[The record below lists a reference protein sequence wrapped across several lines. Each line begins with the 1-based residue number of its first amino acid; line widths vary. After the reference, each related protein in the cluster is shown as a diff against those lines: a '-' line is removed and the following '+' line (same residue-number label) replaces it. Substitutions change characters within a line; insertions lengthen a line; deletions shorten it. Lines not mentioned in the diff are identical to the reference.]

1 MSESVTETHLVKRC
15 GYVAIVGRPNVGKST
30 LLNYILGQKL
40 SITSRKPQ
48 TTQHTLL
55 GIKSVAATQTIYV
68 DTPGIHGDAKKAI
81 NRHMNR
87 NAKDALR
94 DVDVVVF
101 VTDRTEWQSDDEIT
115 ALAVMHSK
123 APVIIVINKID
134 LLKDK
139 SVLLPQLAMLQ
150 ERMPNAEIVPLSA
163 MHGDNLEKLESMIN
177 MKLPAGPFMFPDDQI
192 TNRSERFLVAEIVRE
207 KIVRQLG
214 EEIPY
219 AATIQIER
227 FATEGKILHID
238 ALILVERDGQKAIII
253 GKSGARLKRIGTEA
267 RLDIE
272 GLLEQKVMLKLWVK
286 VKSGWSDDER
296 ALKSLGYDDV

>member
-1 MSESVTETHLVKRC
+1 M
-15 GYVAIVGRPNVGKST
+15 
-30 LLNYILGQKL
+30 
-40 SITSRKPQ
+40 
-48 TTQHTLL
+48 
-55 GIKSVAATQTIYV
+55 
-68 DTPGIHGDAKKAI
+68 
-81 NRHMNR
+81 
-87 NAKDALR
+87 
-94 DVDVVVF
+94 
-101 VTDRTEWQSDDEIT
+101 TDRTEWQSDDEIT

>member
-1 MSESVTETHLVKRC
+1 MNESSVSERC

-55 GIKSVAATQTIYV
+55 GIKTVEGVQTVYV

-81 NRHMNR
+81 NRYMNR
-87 NAKDALR
+87 NAKSVLR

-101 VTDRTEWQSDDEIT
+101 VTDRTEWQGDDEIT
-115 ALAVMHSK
+115 AQAVALSK
-123 APVIIVINKID
+123 APLIVVINKVD

-139 SVLLPQLAMLQ
+139 SVLLPQLQMLQ
-150 ERMPNAEIVPLSA
+150 ARFPNAEIVPVSA
-163 MHGDNLEKLESMIN
+163 THGDNLKALEALIAA
-177 MKLPAGPFMFPDDQI
+177 KLPAGPFMFPDDQV
-192 TNRSERFLVAEIVRE
+192 TDRSERFLVAEIIRE

-227 FATEGKILHID
+227 FVTEGKILHID

-253 GKSGARLKRIGTEA
+253 GKSGARLKHIGTEA
-267 RLDIE
+267 RQDIE
-272 GLLEQKVMLKLWVK
+272 TLLDNKVMLKLWVK
-286 VKSGWSDDER
+286 VKSGWSDDDR
-296 ALKSLGYDDV
+296 ALKSLGYDDI